1 MSKDIKFKIIVP
13 AYNVEQ
19 WAEKNINSILT
30 QKYQNFEVFY
40 TDDISTDKTAEVVQ
54 SLNNGKID
62 FVTNT
67 EKKFALRNIVESIER
82 SHPDDEDVIV
92 LVDGDD
98 WLYHDNVL
106 NVLKEKYEKEDLVLT
121 YGSFVTSNT
130 LIRPSMLSMY
140 SDHVIENRLF
150 RQDSWRASH
159 LRTFK
164 YKLWK
169 NIKDEDLKTSNGVH
183 FRMAWDLAIM
193 FPMLEM
199 AGKRFSLIEEPLY
212 VYNMENPISDHKVSR
227 QLQALT
233 DQLIRKKRPYER
245 IF

>member
-1 MSKDIKFKIIVP
+1 MSKEIKFKIIVP
-13 AYNVEQ
+13 AYNVEK

-30 QKYQNFEVFY
+30 QKYQNFEVYY
-40 TDDISTDKTAEVVQ
+40 TDDISTDKTFEIVKK
-54 SLNNGKID
+54 LNNGKID
-62 FVTNT
+62 LVRNT
-67 EKKFALRNIVESIER
+67 EKKFALQNIVESIDR
-82 SHPDDEDVIV
+82 SQPDDEDIIV

-98 WLYHDNVL
+98 WLSHDNVL
-106 NVLKEKYEKEDLVLT
+106 DILKKKYEEEDLVLT

-130 LIRPSMLSMY
+130 GQRPGILSMY
-140 SDHVIENRLF
+140 SDNIIENNLF

-169 NIKDEDLKTSNGVH
+169 NIKNEDLRSPDGKY

-227 QLQALT
+227 KLQQLT
-233 DQLIRKKRPYER
+233 DIYIRSKTPYER